1 MSEFRT
7 ITDQLSFP
15 EGPIAMA
22 DGSVIVVE
30 ICAGNLTRV
39 LPDGTLEVIAEMGGG
54 PNGAAIGPDGH
65 CYVCNNGG
73 FTWIEEDP
81 GLRPTIQADDYA
93 GGRIERVNLATGEV
107 ERLYDRAGEVTLK
120 GPNDIVF
127 DRDGG
132 FWFSD
137 PGKRRVDDLDQ
148 GRVFYALADGSHIEA
163 AIYPIQHPNGI
174 GLSPDEDRLYVAET
188 QTGRLWAFDLE
199 APGKIKKHPWPSP
212 HGGELVAGVPGFQ
225 LFDSLALDADG
236 NICVATLMN
245 GGITIISPDGATV
258 EHVPLPDLYTTNIC
272 FGGDGL
278 KTAYITLSNAG
289 LLVEMEWPR
298 PGLPLNFLNT

>member
-1 MSEFRT
+1 MSEFHT

-39 LPDGTLEVIAEMGGG
+39 LADGTLEVIAELGGG

-73 FTWIEEDP
+73 FIWLEDDV
-81 GLRPTIQADDYA
+81 GLRPTLQAEDYA
-93 GGRIERVNLATGEV
+93 GGRIERVNVETGAF
-107 ERLYDRAGEVTLK
+107 ERLYERAGEITLK

-127 DRDGG
+127 DRQGG
-132 FWFSD
+132 FWFTD
-137 PGKRRVDDLDQ
+137 PGKRRSNDLDQ
-148 GRVFYALADGSHIEA
+148 GRVFYALADGSQIDC

-174 GLSPDEDRLYVAET
+174 GLSPKEDRLYVAET

-199 APGKIKKHPWPSP
+199 APGRIKKRPWPSP

-225 LFDSLALDADG
+225 LFDSLALDAEG
-236 NICVATLMN
+236 NICIATLMN
-245 GGITIISPDGATV
+245 GGITIISPDGSNV
-258 EHVPLPDLYTTNIC
+258 EHLPMPDLYTTNIC

-289 LLVEMEWPR
+289 RLVEMPWPR
-298 PGLPLNFLNT
+298 PGLPLNFLN